1 MPWLVSA
8 AGLLGREWG
17 MGAGVG
23 TDWCLFMLLP
33 GPHRASLAYPQST
46 PDFSGEMEA
55 KRLMESAEPQL
66 DEVKCSEGA
75 DLMPSN
81 TDKDHCH
88 LCEIAGSSLAST
100 FWYGKGETVR
110 SPWCSIYAGLLCTG
124 TGAISPDAGG
134 QNLTEGTRAL
144 PSAHVVLPPSFPL

>member
-1 MPWLVSA
+1 
-8 AGLLGREWG
+8 
-17 MGAGVG
+17 
-23 TDWCLFMLLP
+23 
-33 GPHRASLAYPQST
+33 
-46 PDFSGEMEA
+46 MEA
-55 KRLMESAEPQL
+55 KRLKESAEPQL

-88 LCEIAGSSLAST
+88 LCEVTGSSLAST

-124 TGAISPDAGG
+124 TGAISPDAGR
-134 QNLTEGTRAL
+134 QNQSLALGSHCLTTLLSALTRQGFRRLLPLTEPWRGPCHGCLVEPTMWGWG
-144 PSAHVVLPPSFPL
+144 V